1 MREPDS
7 RSAAD
12 PVARRRTRQ
21 LAEILDLL
29 NDIPDGRA
37 GALVAEHLREF
48 PADAA
53 QLHDAMEAMHSRLI
67 DQPEPPQL
75 A

>member
-1 MREPDS
+1 MSEPDS
-7 RSAAD
+7 RIGAD

-29 NDIPDGRA
+29 YGIPDGRA

-48 PADAA
+48 PGDAA
-53 QLHDAMEAMHSRLI
+53 QLHRTMEELHTRLI
-67 DQPEPPQL
+67 DEPDRPQL
-75 A
+75 T

>member
-1 MREPDS
+1 MSEPDS
-7 RSAAD
+7 RTGAD

-29 NDIPDGRA
+29 DDIPDGRA

-48 PADAA
+48 PGDAS
-53 QLHDAMEAMHSRLI
+53 QLHRAMEELHSRLI
-67 DQPEPPQL
+67 DDPEPPQL
-75 A
+75 S